1 MTDPRV
7 LVFSSDE
14 SAEYKQF
21 IDLRAASYV
30 FAGPVEAGSGPLK
43 LHTARCMH
51 VNDNKSA
58 RLIGLGELRIVA
70 PSVRDLYTWLSATS
84 DRSAQQTAACQSC
97 KTGELVERYS
107 RR

>member
-21 IDLRAASYV
+21 IHLKASSYV
-30 FAGPVEAGSGPLK
+30 FAGPVEASDGPLK

-51 VNDNKSA
+51 VKENKSA

-70 PSVRDLYTWLSATS
+70 PTVRDLYAWLSVTS
-84 DRSAQQTAACQSC
+84 DRSAQQTASCQSC
-97 KTGELVERYS
+97 KTKELVERYS